1 MWCNILSLR
10 SYEFHQCHTA
20 NHCWTRDYFYMWKL
34 LQNRKSV
41 CFSIFEYKMKTPII
55 NGQAGRISAKLNM
68 HVQGPEGLCWFSLDS
83 SQFYKGK
90 YNISGTEFRWFV
102 LVGLWMEKAH
112 ISWRDCRFWQKISLW
127 MSAGKKTSPKPLTFP
142 LCHTHPMWTY
152 TSCLAFWWSSDITAL
167 GSLCCKIIKIKSAE
181 TKKQK

>member
-1 MWCNILSLR
+1 MIICICESRYKTENPFVSRSSNTKWRYLSSMVKQEGLVLNSTCMDKVQKDCVDSVWFPR
-10 SYEFHQCHTA
+10 NFIKGSTTY
-20 NHCWTRDYFYMWKL
+20 L
-34 LQNRKSV
+34 LQNLICFGWSMIGKS
-41 CFSIFEYKMKTPII
+41 
-55 NGQAGRISAKLNM
+55 
-68 HVQGPEGLCWFSLDS
+68 
-83 SQFYKGK
+83 
-90 YNISGTEFRWFV
+90 
-102 LVGLWMEKAH
+102 H

-142 LCHTHPMWTY
+142 LCHTHPMWIY